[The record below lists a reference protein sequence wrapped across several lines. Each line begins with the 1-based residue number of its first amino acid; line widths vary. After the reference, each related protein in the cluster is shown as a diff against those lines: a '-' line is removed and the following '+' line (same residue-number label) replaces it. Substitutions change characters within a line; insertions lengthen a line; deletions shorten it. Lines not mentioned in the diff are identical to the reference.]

1 MRGIGVITAVF
12 LLLFPIMPDTGTI
25 IYDTEAPVEVQDI
38 CNKYGEMYDICPELL
53 QAICYHESRYTYD
66 AVNSSCKG
74 IMQINAPVHKERM
87 AKLGVTDIF
96 DVDSNIHVGADYLAE
111 LFADYPDAAT
121 VLGLYHGEKNAVAKG
136 KSGNYSKYTKEI
148 LEKAYELERLHGK

>member
-53 QAICYHESRYTYD
+53 QAICYHESRYTYN
-66 AVNSSCKG
+66 AKAGSCKG
-74 IMQINAPVHKERM
+74 IMQINEPVHKDRM
-87 AKLGVTDIF
+87 KKLGVTDIY
-96 DVDSNIHVGADYLAE
+96 DMESNIAVGADLLGE
-111 LFADYPDAAT
+111 LFADYTDAGT
-121 VLGLYHGEKNAVAKG
+121 VLGLYHGEKDAIKKG
-136 KSGNYSKYTKEI
+136 KSGNYSDYTKEI